1 MSASVLSSRLRWPVI
16 LDYGIAC
23 ATPALAFALDVM
35 FNRLWGID
43 PSASLFL
50 CGIMLVA
57 WTSGPGPALLATG
70 LTILAF
76 DYLLMQ
82 PGSIRSPSNSG
93 NCHDSRCSPSRRCL
107 WCR

>member
-76 DYLLMQ
+76 DYY
-82 PGSIRSPSNSG
+82 
-93 NCHDSRCSPSRRCL
+93 
-107 WCR
+107 